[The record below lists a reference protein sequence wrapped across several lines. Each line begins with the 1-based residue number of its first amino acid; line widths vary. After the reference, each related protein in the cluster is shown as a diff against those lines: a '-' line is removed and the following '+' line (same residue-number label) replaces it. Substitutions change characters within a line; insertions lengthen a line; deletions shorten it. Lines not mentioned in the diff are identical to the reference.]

1 MEKKGPRAQHLA
13 SRPSQPPD
21 HEEQPPPRSPA
32 PPRFPAAESPGEGFT
47 HQSRLWGLD
56 TAENPVPAGWGR
68 GKKENR
74 KLTESTGGDG
84 VLRILGGA
92 QVTSRAQLHACCA
105 CGGGMPPRQPG
116 PKSQGQLYRCKP
128 TAGAAS
134 SGLESSVLTPG
145 PGGAPLSFDFQGEDA
160 ARWSSPHCP
169 ALARLLLVP
178 VPVPFGG
185 CCQNHADRG
194 DAGIFPLKK
203 K

>member
-68 GKKENR
+68 GKKENW
-74 KLTESTGGDG
+74 KLTESTRGDG

-92 QVTSRAQLHACCA
+92 QVPCSAPCVSCLWRRDATTPARPQKPGTTLPLQTHSRSSLLRAGKLS
-105 CGGGMPPRQPG
+105 PNPR
-116 PKSQGQLYRCKP
+116 SW
-128 TAGAAS
+128 
-134 SGLESSVLTPG
+134 
-145 PGGAPLSFDFQGEDA
+145 
-160 ARWSSPHCP
+160 WSSSS
-169 ALARLLLVP
+169 LR
-178 VPVPFGG
+178 
-185 CCQNHADRG
+185 
-194 DAGIFPLKK
+194 FPG
-203 K
+203 